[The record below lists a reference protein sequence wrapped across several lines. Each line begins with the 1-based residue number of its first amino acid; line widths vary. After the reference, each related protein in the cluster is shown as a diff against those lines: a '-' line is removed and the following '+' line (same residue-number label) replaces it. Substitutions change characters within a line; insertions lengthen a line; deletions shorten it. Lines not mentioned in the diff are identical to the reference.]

1 MSDSATDAPPMVG
14 GDGICSYYKN
24 SYLQRRSANVVKEK
38 IDEEIAKKLD
48 FHNLPGASNTFR
60 LADLGCSVGPNTFFH
75 VQDLLEAIKQ
85 KYEMQFRTSQTPE
98 FQVFFN
104 DQPMNDFNTLFNNL
118 QQERQY
124 FAAGVPGSF
133 YDRLFPESFLHFVH
147 CSTSL
152 HWLSK
157 LPEQLLDKNSPAWN
171 RGRIHYTNA
180 PNEVVSAYASQF
192 ARDME
197 NFLSVRSKE
206 LVSGGMVVI
215 ISQGIPN
222 GMLYSELQNGVMFE
236 CMSLSLMDMV
246 EEGTVS
252 EAQVDSFN
260 LPFYAASPEEMTEI
274 VERNGFF
281 SIERMELNDP
291 AAWLKRRIN
300 IPEWVVHV
308 RAAMEKSFSKHF
320 GREVPDELFDR
331 LTKKLGKLSDELEL
345 KYREKTLLLVVLKR
359 Q

>member
-118 QQERQY
+118 PQERQY
-124 FAAGVPGSF
+124 FAA
-133 YDRLFPESFLHFVH
+133 D
-147 CSTSL
+147 
-152 HWLSK
+152 
-157 LPEQLLDKNSPAWN
+157 QLLDKNSPAWN

-197 NFLSVRSKE
+197 NFLNVRSKE

-215 ISQGIPN
+215 ISQRIPN
-222 GMLYSELQNGVMFE
+222 GMLYSELQNGVMLE

-246 EEGTVS
+246 EEGIVS

-260 LPFYAASPEEMTEI
+260 LPFFYAASPEEMTEI

-308 RAAMEKSFSKHF
+308 RAAMQKSFSKHF

-331 LTKKLGKLSDELEL
+331 LAKKLGKFSDELEL

-359 Q
+359 L

>member
-1 MSDSATDAPPMVG
+1 MNLSM
-14 GDGICSYYKN
+14 
-24 SYLQRRSANVVKEK
+24 SYLTLFFFQRRSANVVKEK

-48 FHNLPGASNTFR
+48 FHNLPIASNTFR

-85 KYEMQFRTSQTPE
+85 KYEMQFHTSQIPE

-104 DQPMNDFNTLFNNL
+104 DQPMNDFNALFNNL
-118 QQERQY
+118 PQERQY

-147 CSTSL
+147 CSISL

-180 PNEVVSAYASQF
+180 PNEVVNAYASQF
-192 ARDME
+192 AKDME
-197 NFLSVRSKE
+197 NFLNARSKE
-206 LVSGGMVVI
+206 LVSGGMIVI

-246 EEGTVS
+246 KEVIKPMS
-252 EAQVDSFN
+252 IPSRIM
-260 LPFYAASPEEMTEI
+260 YAHKI
-274 VERNGFF
+274 
-281 SIERMELNDP
+281 L
-291 AAWLKRRIN
+291 
-300 IPEWVVHV
+300 H
-308 RAAMEKSFSKHF
+308 
-320 GREVPDELFDR
+320 
-331 LTKKLGKLSDELEL
+331 
-345 KYREKTLLLVVLKR
+345 
-359 Q
+359 